1 MMKKLFLLLI
11 LFFSLNSN
19 AQTVLEVLKALS
31 GKTDEQ
37 TSNNIVKQEP
47 TLIEFYNNTGAE
59 ISACYAYYNN
69 EDRCWTSVGWYT
81 IPPYSPKTINI
92 GNYTGNI
99 YIRGRQGL
107 LTEWGS
113 GDGQFCVDATQAF
126 TIKFA
131 DTKDCWSKK
140 KFSKYIVRS
149 GVNKW
154 TFN

>member
-1 MMKKLFLLLI
+1 MKKLFLISI
-11 LFFSLNSN
+11 LFFSINSN
-19 AQTVLEVLKALS
+19 AQTVLEMLQALS
-31 GKTDEQ
+31 GNIDEQ
-37 TSNNIVKQEP
+37 TSNNKAKQEP
-47 TLIEFYNNTGAE
+47 TLIEFYNNTGTE

-69 EDRCWTSVGWYT
+69 EDNCWTSVGWYT
-81 IPPYSPKTINI
+81 IPAYSYKTINI
-92 GNYTGNI
+92 GIYNGNI

-140 KFSKYIVRS
+140 KFSKYIVRP

>member
-1 MMKKLFLLLI
+1 MKTLLPILI
-11 LFFSLNSN
+11 SILLHKNGI
-19 AQTVLEVLKALS
+19 AQTKI
-31 GKTDEQ
+31 Q
-37 TSNNIVKQEP
+37 
-47 TLIEFYNNTGAE
+47 FYNNTDSE

-69 EDRCWTSVGWYT
+69 SDQCWTSVGWYN
-81 IPPYSPKTINI
+81 IDGYSYKTIDI

-113 GDGQFCVDATQAF
+113 GDAYFCVDPDDAF

-140 KFSKYIVRS
+140 GFTMRKVAP

-154 TFN
+154 TFQ